1 MPKDGLTPAAVAL
14 TEEDPVITAKMIH
27 EGAALH
33 TMEYP
38 MLGEARAWEFY
49 KQHRWGWVSNT
60 YSTCGMSEGKGE
72 RNNVRS

>member
-49 KQHRWGWVSNT
+49 KQHRWG
-60 YSTCGMSEGKGE
+60 
-72 RNNVRS
+72 